1 MDGPPKVAI
10 TPVEL
15 TPPWPP
21 LEAWPQ
27 QKTQLFGNS
36 EGLPA
41 IRAKSSSQKTLIP
54 ISPKILEH
62 PSVHTYKTTINAIF
76 MVSFALRLRGRS
88 LINITHIGVTGG
100 VILYKFLGFE
110 VYDKEV
116 GGKYAEYNRK
126 NMQT

>member
-1 MDGPPKVAI
+1 MGIRVFLEELFALIAGRPQNCQKVAFSVVAGPPKVAL

-27 QKTQLFGNS
+27 QKMQLFGNS

-54 ISPKILEH
+54 ISQKILEH
-62 PSVHTYKTTINAIF
+62 PSVHT
-76 MVSFALRLRGRS
+76 
-88 LINITHIGVTGG
+88 
-100 VILYKFLGFE
+100 
-110 VYDKEV
+110 
-116 GGKYAEYNRK
+116 
-126 NMQT
+126 

>member
-1 MDGPPKVAI
+1 MAGPPKVAL

-62 PSVHTYKTTINAIF
+62 PNVHSKVTLVHRYLAWGLVQR
-76 MVSFALRLRGRS
+76 MEGDLRVKEEFQQKCMETDMGR
-88 LINITHIGVTGG
+88 
-100 VILYKFLGFE
+100 
-110 VYDKEV
+110 
-116 GGKYAEYNRK
+116 
-126 NMQT
+126 

>member
-1 MDGPPKVAI
+1 MAGPPKVAL

-54 ISPKILEH
+54 IFPKILEH
-62 PSVHTYKTTINAIF
+62 PIVY
-76 MVSFALRLRGRS
+76 GRTPNFKWS
-88 LINITHIGVTGG
+88 GAEIKQQQLSILAFNLQGCQVAEQNI
-100 VILYKFLGFE
+100 
-110 VYDKEV
+110 
-116 GGKYAEYNRK
+116 
-126 NMQT
+126 

>member
-1 MDGPPKVAI
+1 MFSVVAGPPKVAL

-54 ISPKILEH
+54 ISPKFWNTLVTMPAIEVECYVVTVRRLNGPNTLSAVGILE
-62 PSVHTYKTTINAIF
+62 A
-76 MVSFALRLRGRS
+76 GRS
-88 LINITHIGVTGG
+88 RLSG
-100 VILYKFLGFE
+100 
-110 VYDKEV
+110 
-116 GGKYAEYNRK
+116 
-126 NMQT
+126 